1 MKYAVDMKNAVV
13 VKPYEIFG
21 DGDQSRDILFVDD
34 FIDLVEMEIE
44 RFQYFSE
51 GGFVIYNV
59 GGGPKNEVSIRQV
72 IDILKNN
79 HKLDLKP
86 EKSEARKGEPRHYV
100 TNLDKIKQKGWP
112 LNSLKNAEEIIAE
125 LVKRY
130 KEGKT
135 NGQ

>member
-1 MKYAVDMKNAVV
+1 MNLKRFIGSFAIALISGLIAVFIYAT
-13 VKPYEIFG
+13 I
-21 DGDQSRDILFVDD
+21 
-34 FIDLVEMEIE
+34 
-44 RFQYFSE
+44 
-51 GGFVIYNV
+51 
-59 GGGPKNEVSIRQV
+59 
-72 IDILKNN
+72 
-79 HKLDLKP
+79 LKP